1 MTGAWTQDS
10 EDSMADTG
18 AFARTELAG
27 ADFQGDPHKYYR
39 QWREDGPVRHVQL
52 PAGFACWVV
61 TGYEEGR
68 EALADPRLRKDSS
81 RFHEVLRRQ
90 SPDAAMTTMPDI
102 AVHMLNSDP
111 PDHTRLRK
119 LVNKTFT
126 SRRVAA
132 MRPRIEEITSGFLD
146 EMDTRA
152 EVDLLRA
159 FANPL
164 PVAVI
169 CELLGIPFEDRADF
183 QARTRLMLSDV
194 SSNTVEER
202 STTAEV
208 MTRYLQ
214 QLIEAKRG
222 EPGEDLLS
230 ALVRAHDDGDRLT
243 ERELVGMAF
252 LLLVA
257 GHETMVNLIGNGVH
271 ALLRNPAQFEA
282 LRADLSRVPNAVEE
296 FLRYEGP
303 VRWSTARYTAEPVR
317 IGDTDIPAGEIVYV
331 AVGAMNRDPDHFHDP
346 ETLLIDRDASGHL
359 AFGHGIH
366 NCVGTPLARLEAD
379 IAFTELLRRF
389 PKLALADEAFTAQWR
404 DGLLVHGLRELPVRL
419 HG

>member
-1 MTGAWTQDS
+1 MV
-10 EDSMADTG
+10 DTDT
-18 AFARTELAG
+18 ARLERVG
-27 ADFQGDPHKYYR
+27 ADFQADPHKYYR
-39 QWREDGPVRHVQL
+39 RWREAGPVHHVQL

-61 TGYEEGR
+61 IGYEEGR
-68 EALADPRLRKDSS
+68 AALADPRLRKDSS
-81 RFHEVLRRQ
+81 SFHEILRRQ
-90 SPDAAMTTMPDI
+90 SPDAAMNNMPDI

-132 MRPRIEEITSGFLD
+132 MRERIEEITSELLD
-146 EMDTRA
+146 EMDTHT
-152 EVDLLRA
+152 EVDLLQI

-169 CELLGIPFEDRADF
+169 CELLGIPFDDRADF

-194 SSNTVEER
+194 SSNTVDER
-202 STTAEV
+202 SSAAKE
-208 MTRYLQ
+208 MAQYLQ
-214 QLIEAKRG
+214 NLVDGKRD
-222 EPGEDLLS
+222 EPSGDLLS

-257 GHETMVNLIGNGVH
+257 GHETTVNLIGNGVH
-271 ALLRNPAQFEA
+271 ALLRNPDQFEA
-282 LRADLSRVPNAVEE
+282 LRADLNLVPGAVEE

-303 VRWSTARYTAEPVR
+303 VRWSTVRYTAEPIR

-331 AVGAMNRDPDHFHDP
+331 AVGAMNRDPEHFHNS
-346 ETLLIDRDASGHL
+346 EELLINRDTSGHV

-366 NCVGTPLARLEAD
+366 NCVGAPLARLEAN
-379 IAFTELLRRF
+379 IAFTALLQRF
-389 PKLALADEAFTAQWR
+389 PKLVLADEAFAPQWQA
-404 DGLLVHGLRELPVRL
+404 GLLVHGLSELPVRP